1 MVESEDSRERRR
13 RDRIK
18 HNEKTGSKIKIAEI
32 AGQEEI
38 KI

>member
-1 MVESEDSRERRR
+1 MVESEDSRERS

-18 HNEKTGSKIKIAEI
+18 HDERTGSKIKIAEI
-32 AGQEEI
+32 AKQKEI